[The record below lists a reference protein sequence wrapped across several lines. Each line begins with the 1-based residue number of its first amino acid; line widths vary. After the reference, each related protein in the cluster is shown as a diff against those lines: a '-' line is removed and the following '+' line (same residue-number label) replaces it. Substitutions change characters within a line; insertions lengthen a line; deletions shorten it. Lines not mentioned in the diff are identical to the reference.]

1 MAVFADHGVSLSVYK
16 IVCVCGL
23 GLSCRAW
30 TTSVSLRKWLVKQLV
45 LAKLSIMIPELVSCQ
60 YLVVVSQLCLK
71 FHCVL
76 LFGHLASKN
85 HLPGFE
91 KPHTGLLPIFRC
103 SKASNLIAWCG
114 MCFGRCDIGTVQTED
129 FTATSE
135 QVSRPT
141 LCAHWANEHEFGI
154 QWGATKHPRLA
165 GGFPESLVF
174 LEPCVPGTLS
184 SWNPRFRNLG
194 ATHSVY
200 WNPGFPEPRRAD
212 LLSRCP
218 PPCQRLLVDRA
229 LLVLEPWFPCKLVFW
244 DPVRSMNLGTT
255 HGVYPTPGLF
265 PEPRNLAR
273 TLTLSLSGT
282 CGIIQEVYPN
292 CGSASVV
299 VLGTLSEP
307 SVAGTLPESWFPK
320 LWVCRMSQ
328 NWCSGDSRTLAQS
341 RLWLLETMVRFPEP
355 CRKPSVPGTFP
366 EPWRPGTQKVART
379 HCSQNLAWKSGLR
392 NLGFLEPCPEPWFP
406 EPWVPGTLPR
416 TLVPGT
422 GSRNPGS
429 RNRRNEAAG
438 SSSAPEH
445 PEGYVG
451 WDPKAFCC
459 WGIKVQW
466 KRWLKFGWFTF

>member
-1 MAVFADHGVSLSVYK
+1 
-16 IVCVCGL
+16 
-23 GLSCRAW
+23 
-30 TTSVSLRKWLVKQLV
+30 
-45 LAKLSIMIPELVSCQ
+45 MIPELVSSQ

-76 LFGHLASKN
+76 LFGHWASKN
-85 HLPGFE
+85 HLSGFE
-91 KPHTGLLPIFRC
+91 KLYTGLLPIFRC
-103 SKASNLIAWCG
+103 SKASNLIGWCG
-114 MCFGRCDIGTVQTED
+114 MCFDRCDIGTIQTED
-129 FTATSE
+129 FTETSE

-141 LCAHWANEHEFGI
+141 LCAHWANEIEFGI
-154 QWGATKHPRLA
+154 QRGATKDPRLA

-184 SWNPRFRNLG
+184 SWNLRFRNLG
-194 ATHSVY
+194 TTHSEY
-200 WNPGFPEPRRAD
+200 WNPRFAEPRRAD

-244 DPVRSMNLGTT
+244 DPVRSINLRTT
-255 HGVYPTPGLF
+255 HGIHPTPGLF
-265 PEPRNLAR
+265 AEPRNLAR

-307 SVAGTLPESWFPK
+307 SVSGTLPESWFPK
-320 LWVCRMSQ
+320 RWVCRVSR
-328 NWCSGDSRTLAQS
+328 NWCSGDSRSLGQS
-341 RLWLLETMVRFPEP
+341 RLWLLETMVKVPGTLSKAKCARNLPGNLTSRNPKGSQNPVFPEP
-355 CRKPSVPGTFP
+355 CFLEPFP
-366 EPWRPGTQKVART
+366 EPW
-379 HCSQNLAWKSGLR
+379 
-392 NLGFLEPCPEPWFP
+392 FPEPWFP

-451 WDPKAFCC
+451 WDPEAFCC
-459 WGIKVQW
+459 WEQIIFFYEDIRHHHG
-466 KRWLKFGWFTF
+466 G